1 MHFMPDSLEEA
12 SRPYGG
18 GVSVANANP
27 PSRLELGEA
36 SRDYSPPNLN
46 LNTRD
51 IDGAHSKGW
60 TSTKNVNPLD
70 PDYLLSTKSG
80 RQMVVGRVDGSK
92 PR

>member
-1 MHFMPDSLEEA
+1 MKK
-12 SRPYGG
+12 
-18 GVSVANANP
+18 
-27 PSRLELGEA
+27 
-36 SRDYSPPNLN
+36 PNLN

-70 PDYLLSTKSG
+70 PDYLMSTKSG